1 MFESFKGEFYALFAA
16 FLWVFGALVFEVLG
30 RKNGATTVNFLRLA
44 IALIYLMIFT
54 SITRGKILP
63 FDFDKISWFWL
74 FISGI
79 IGFAIGDFFLFKA
92 FVSIGARIS
101 MLIMSLAPPVAAL
114 LGWLILDEKLTLFQF
129 LGMIVT
135 LTGISLVV
143 LQRKKGDKAIKLK
156 NLKYPII
163 GILLA
168 FGGAVGQG
176 AGLVLSKLGMK
187 DQDAFAATEIRV
199 IAGIF
204 GLGLI
209 ISFSRNWRKVAQTI
223 RIRKDMVLIS
233 TAAFVGS
240 FLGVSLSL
248 LAIKHTNTGVAST
261 LMAIQPILMI
271 PASII
276 FLKEK
281 VNFVESFG
289 AFIAVGGIVLFF
301 L

>member
-1 MFESFKGEFYALFAA
+1 
-16 FLWVFGALVFEVLG
+16 
-30 RKNGATTVNFLRLA
+30 
-44 IALIYLMIFT
+44 
-54 SITRGKILP
+54 
-63 FDFDKISWFWL
+63 
-74 FISGI
+74 
-79 IGFAIGDFFLFKA
+79 
-92 FVSIGARIS
+92 
-101 MLIMSLAPPVAAL
+101 
-114 LGWLILDEKLTLFQF
+114 
-129 LGMIVT
+129 
-135 LTGISLVV
+135 
-143 LQRKKGDKAIKLK
+143 
-156 NLKYPII
+156 
-163 GILLA
+163 
-168 FGGAVGQG
+168 
-176 AGLVLSKLGMK
+176 MK

-281 VNFVESFG
+281 SKFCRIFWCFYCSWRNCS
-289 AFIAVGGIVLFF
+289 ILFMKRMIF
-301 L
+301 TKFRYI

>member
-1 MFESFKGEFYALFAA
+1 
-16 FLWVFGALVFEVLG
+16 
-30 RKNGATTVNFLRLA
+30 
-44 IALIYLMIFT
+44 MIFT